1 MGECSGTHG
10 KGCEAYWSLDAVLGS
25 RVVSVE
31 VFHSVRLLV
40 VYAHRDRF
48 KPAHLV
54 IGDSKATLTCDLRKL
69 STEEEGTAILWSGV
83 SFIAPRS

>member
-1 MGECSGTHG
+1 M
-10 KGCEAYWSLDAVLGS
+10 LGS

-31 VFHSVRLLV
+31 VPTRNLMVSHGVRLLV

-48 KPAHLV
+48 KPAHFV
-54 IGDSKATLTCDLRKL
+54 VGDSKATLTCDLRKL
-69 STEEEGTAILWSGV
+69 STEEDGTAILWSGV